1 MLPEKYSYFRRVEK
15 SSTTIVGA
23 DESVVVDCVICMV
36 PVDMAE
42 WSTESMVHTISFF
55 QTCATVLHSCLCI
68 LYPSLELQ
76 SKDLISF
83 LQWALLNSIKW
94 TQRKC

>member
-36 PVDMAE
+36 SVDMSQ
-42 WSTESMVHTISFF
+42 WSTESMVHTIFF
-55 QTCATVLHSCLCI
+55 SKHVQLYCICACVYFI
-68 LYPSLELQ
+68 PQIELQ
-76 SKDLISF
+76 SKHLISF
-83 LQWALLNSIKW
+83 LQWALLNSIKK
-94 TQRKC
+94 RKC